1 MSGGIVSTWT
11 ARRLAWGVGVTSL
24 VLLAAAL
31 GLMFLDRGIDLP
43 SGGSWGPDDVFDV
56 IVALGVPVLGIVI
69 VNTQP
74 RNTIGWLFI
83 LAGIAL
89 GLGTFAQAYAL
100 HALAADP
107 GSLPGGQALAWLSN
121 VVWPTSVAALF
132 LVFFLFPTGHPVSRR
147 WRIAVWL
154 TAATYVVLTVASLIL
169 ATRRWSSDPFEG
181 IDIEAGA
188 AGLAILI
195 SALMAPV
202 LLLLAVVSIIVRFRR
217 STGIERLQLKWFVSA
232 AIVSAV
238 MFSIAFFSESPL
250 ISVAVPLSLLGL
262 YAAIGIAIVKHNL
275 YDIDLI
281 LSKAIA
287 YGVLAAVITGIYV
300 IVVAGIGAVIG
311 VTEWLSLVA
320 TAIVAI
326 AFQPIRHRA
335 QRLANRLV
343 YGERATPYE
352 VLSRFSEHLGE
363 AYLGEDIVAQ
373 MARLLAEGT
382 GAESASVWLRIGSE
396 IRSVATWP
404 AERSSAITL
413 QLAGEEPPSVDDATV
428 SAPVKHR
435 GQLLG
440 LLTITKPPNEPIS
453 PVEAALVAD
462 LARQAG
468 VVMAN
473 CQLIE
478 DLHAARQRMVAA
490 QDEERRRIERNLH
503 DGAQQQ
509 LVALAVRLKLVRT
522 TAQND
527 PEKANGMLQQLEDD
541 VAEALESLR
550 DLARGIYP
558 PLLADQGLVAAID
571 AQSRRSPLPI
581 RTETD
586 RIGRYPPE
594 VEAAVYFCTLEALQN
609 AAKYANPDEVV
620 VRLQE
625 EGGKLVFS
633 IEDDGEG
640 FEQATTPLGS
650 GLQNMSDRLAALGGD
665 LFVGSIPGRGT
676 TVEGRVP
683 VSSDVLVPPTTPRH
697 GELNHS
703 A

>member
-1 MSGGIVSTWT
+1 M
-11 ARRLAWGVGVTSL
+11 VGATSL
-24 VLLAAAL
+24 VLLTAAL
-31 GLMFLDRGIDLP
+31 ILMFLDRGIDLP
-43 SGGSWGPDDVFDV
+43 SGGSWGPDDAFDV
-56 IVALGVPVLGIVI
+56 IVAIGVPVLGIVI

-83 LAGIAL
+83 VTGIAL
-89 GLGTFAQAYAL
+89 GLVTFGQTYAL
-100 HALAADP
+100 HVLAADP

-121 VVWPTSVAALF
+121 VVWPTPVAALI
-132 LVFFLFPTGHPVSRR
+132 LVFFLFPTGQPVSRR

-154 TAATYVVLTVASLIL
+154 TAATYVVLTVASAIL
-169 ATRRWSSDPFEG
+169 ATQRWSSDPFEG
-181 IDIEAGA
+181 IDIEAGT
-188 AGLAILI
+188 AGLAIII

-232 AIVSAV
+232 AAVSAL
-238 MFSIAFFSESPL
+238 MFSIAFFSESSV

-262 YAAIGIAIVKHNL
+262 YAAIGIAMVKHNL
-275 YDIDLI
+275 YDIDFI

-287 YGVLAAVITGIYV
+287 YGALAAIITGIYV

-311 VTEWLSLVA
+311 LTEGLSLVA
-320 TAIVAI
+320 TAIVAV
-326 AFQPIRHRA
+326 AFQPLRDRA
-335 QRLANRLV
+335 QRFANRLV

-352 VLSRFSEHLGE
+352 ILSRFSEHIGE
-363 AYLGEDIVAQ
+363 AYLGEDIVVQ
-373 MARLLAEGT
+373 MARLLAEGLA
-382 GAESASVWLRIGSE
+382 AESATVWLKFASE
-396 IRSVATWP
+396 MRSVAIWP
-404 AERSSAITL
+404 AVRSSAITL
-413 QLAGEEPPSVDDATV
+413 QLTGEEPPSVDDAIV

-435 GQLLG
+435 GELLG
-440 LLTITKPPNEPIS
+440 LLTVTKPPNDPIS

-509 LVALAVRLKLVRT
+509 LVALGVRLKLVHS
-522 TAQND
+522 TALND
-527 PEKANGMLQQLEDD
+527 PEKANRMLQQLEDD
-541 VAEALESLR
+541 VAEALQSLR

-558 PLLADQGLVAAID
+558 PLLADQGLVVAIE
-571 AQSRRSPLPI
+571 AQARRSPLRI
-581 RTETD
+581 RIEAD

-594 VEAAVYFCTLEALQN
+594 VEAAVYFCTLESLQN
-609 AAKYANPDEVV
+609 TAKYAEASEAV
-620 VRLQE
+620 VRLVE
-625 EGGKLVFS
+625 DEGDVTFQTT
-633 IEDDGEG
+633 DDGRG
-640 FEQATTPLGS
+640 FDPGATPLGS
-650 GLQNMSDRLAALGGD
+650 GLQNMSDRLAALGGKLD
-665 LFVGSIPGRGT
+665 VWSRPGAGT
-676 TVEGRVP
+676 VVEGRLPLRPNRLLTGSSAAVP
-683 VSSDVLVPPTTPRH
+683 L
-697 GELNHS
+697 